1 MRTVI
6 FGANGATGR
15 LLVRQALDAGHDVVA
30 VTRRPTELPIE
41 HARLT
46 VAEGDVH
53 DRAAT
58 ARAVAGADV
67 VLSALGVP
75 FTRKPITVYS
85 DGVESIAAGM
95 RRHDVSRLVVVSSSA
110 TEPTRHTDGGFLLN
124 RVVQPLVTATIGRT
138 TYADMA
144 AMERYLRASDLAWT
158 VLRPGGLFDAAG
170 ISRYEL
176 REGRSERV
184 FTSRAD
190 LAAGMLA
197 QATSSDWTGK
207 CVAINTT
214 EGTPTLLQMLRRE
227 ALGKREPDAR
237 PQPVGSGR

>member
-30 VTRRPTELPIE
+30 VARRPAELPIE

-53 DRAAT
+53 DRPAT
-58 ARAVAGADV
+58 ARAGAGGRRRPAPGARVPDRPATPRAVAGADV

-85 DGVESIAAGM
+85 DGVESIAAAM

-110 TEPTRHTDGGFLLN
+110 TEATRHADGGFLLH

-207 CVAINTT
+207 C
-214 EGTPTLLQMLRRE
+214 
-227 ALGKREPDAR
+227 
-237 PQPVGSGR
+237 